1 MYFDF
6 FSIHA
11 PTSRE
16 DERSHFDSSYFFS
29 KASSLS
35 QPAAASLAASAQHF
49 PNREDIFPIWLVD

>member
-1 MYFDF
+1 MY
-6 FSIHA
+6 A

-35 QPAAASLAASAQHF
+35 QPAASLEQLVARAASAQHF

>member
-16 DERSHFDSSYFFS
+16 DERSHFDSSYLFS

-35 QPAAASLAASAQHF
+35 QPAAASLAA
-49 PNREDIFPIWLVD
+49 